1 MTWRFL
7 FAIAV
12 AVLAAAKKR
21 NVVFWFIVGFLFEWI
36 PLIIILFLPNGS
48 GGRVFSGGRST
59 GTDTRWHR
67 KVSRNCPY
75 CGHHVTFDDIPGNW
89 TCPDCGNTF
98 TYNADGRVSKSRE
111 DELMPQV
118 ELIVKLFAKLAK
130 RDGVVSENEV
140 RQVDQIVRQAFLP
153 TKEQLGKIMTLFNE
167 SRYSE
172 ESFESISEKL
182 YASVRGRR
190 DLLVDTVTALFAIAA
205 ADGSLRVEEE
215 SMIRTACTI
224 FGLAGDYESI
234 KAQFF
239 GQSSAGEPSHEVSLD
254 ASYRLL
260 ECAPSDSDQVIKKK
274 YRELIKEN
282 HPDRLM
288 SRGASE
294 DSIKEANK
302 KVAQI
307 KRAYEQIM
315 AAR

>member
-1 MTWRFL
+1 
-7 FAIAV
+7 
-12 AVLAAAKKR
+12 
-21 NVVFWFIVGFLFEWI
+21 
-36 PLIIILFLPNGS
+36 
-48 GGRVFSGGRST
+48 
-59 GTDTRWHR
+59 
-67 KVSRNCPY
+67 
-75 CGHHVTFDDIPGNW
+75 
-89 TCPDCGNTF
+89 
-98 TYNADGRVSKSRE
+98 
-111 DELMPQV
+111 MPQV
-118 ELIVKLFAKLAK
+118 EWIVKLFAKLAK
-130 RDGVVSENEV
+130 KDGVVSENEV

-172 ESFESISEKL
+172 ESFESISKNL

-190 DLLVDTVTALFAIAA
+190 DILADTVTALFAIAV
-205 ADGSLRVEEE
+205 ADGTLRAEEE
-215 SMIRTACTI
+215 SMIRTACSI
-224 FGLAGDYESI
+224 FGLAGEYESI

-239 GQSSAGEPSHEVSLD
+239 GRTSSGDPSHEASLD

-260 ECAPSDSDQVIKKK
+260 ACAPSDSDQVIKKK
-274 YRELIKEN
+274 YRQLIKEN